1 MLFYCRFTWYPGTS
15 REAVGRRLLEQ
26 DAIGAN
32 HPERIR
38 GWYTLAGG
46 GAGFLLI
53 DADTPEAVSEV
64 VEPYMDLMAWDV
76 HAASVNE
83 YDATIEA
90 MRQEFGTQS
99 RARDVR

>member
-15 REAVGRRLLEQ
+15 REQVARRLLEQ
-26 DAIGAN
+26 DNLGAN

-53 DADTPEAVSEV
+53 EAETPQEVSEI
-64 VEPYMDLMAWDV
+64 VEPYMDLMGWDV
-76 HAASVNE
+76 HAVSVNDYE
-83 YDATIEA
+83 ATMDT
-90 MRQEFGTQS
+90 MRRELGTN
-99 RARDVR
+99 D

>member
-1 MLFYCRFTWYPGTS
+1 MLFYCRFTWSPGTS

-26 DAIGAN
+26 DDLNAN

-53 DADTPEAVSEV
+53 EAETPQDVSEI
-64 VEPYMDLMAWDV
+64 VEPYMDLMTWDV
-76 HAASVNE
+76 HAVAAND
-83 YDATIEA
+83 YNATIAA
-90 MRQEFGTQS
+90 MRQEFG
-99 RARDVR
+99 AAG

>member
-15 REAVGRRLLEQ
+15 RAAVGRRLLEQ
-26 DAIGAN
+26 DAIGTN

-53 DADTPEAVSEV
+53 EADTPEEVSEI

-76 HAASVNE
+76 HAASANG

-90 MRQEFGTQS
+90 MRREFGTQS
-99 RARDVR
+99 

>member
-1 MLFYCRFTWYPGTS
+1 MLFYCRFTWSPSTS

-26 DAIGAN
+26 DNLGAN

-53 DADTPEAVSEV
+53 DADTPQQVSEI
-64 VEPYMDLMAWDV
+64 VEPYMDLMSWDV
-76 HAASVNE
+76 HAVAVND
-83 YDATIEA
+83 YAVTLQA
-90 MRQEFGTQS
+90 MRQEFG
-99 RARDVR
+99 AKG